1 MLYVMQPCG
10 FSFYFL
16 LWGEGGGI
24 LTFKFKS
31 LGFSHRE
38 DLMVIIEIQLVNPRV
53 FLEDNFFL
61 DKSDVVCD
69 AAVQL

>member
-1 MLYVMQPCG
+1 MVLV
-10 FSFYFL
+10 FR
-16 LWGEGGGI
+16 GI

-38 DLMVIIEIQLVNPRV
+38 DLMVMIEIQLVNPWV
-53 FLEDNFFL
+53 FLEDDFFL